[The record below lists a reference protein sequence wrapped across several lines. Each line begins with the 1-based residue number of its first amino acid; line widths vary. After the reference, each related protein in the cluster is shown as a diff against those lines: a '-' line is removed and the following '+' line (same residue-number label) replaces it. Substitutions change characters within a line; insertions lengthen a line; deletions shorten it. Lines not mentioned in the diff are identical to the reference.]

1 MWQSPTRNSLE
12 QTLGASREVHGP
24 AKSRILLGVTVRPT
38 AAWIGSAAGAWF
50 LEWGGELWVPPC

>member
-1 MWQSPTRNSLE
+1 MWQSAIRSFLE
-12 QTLGASREVHGP
+12 QTLGASREVYGP
-24 AKSRILLGVTVRPT
+24 AKSRFLLGVIVRPT